1 MFSARKPLSAE
12 PVFFSRVVS
21 VCFDCLNMYENAEL
35 SDDAEPGTNP
45 LSKLDASASLGLLPC
60 AHGYDCG
67 SCDGPS
73 ASEYFGE
80 RCDTCHTRYAGA
92 RFDYELVGE

>member
-1 MFSARKPLSAE
+1 MFSARKPLIAE

-80 RCDTCHTRYAGA
+80 RCDTCHTRYTGA

>member
-80 RCDTCHTRYAGA
+80 RCDTCHTRYPGA